1 MYGGVTGKAGDRSP
15 MSIWSFHESPRALRQ
30 RCQYEDNTRNAFA
43 KEAAMAEEV
52 RQVEHYSAS
61 IPNKVGKGAR
71 VLRALRDG
79 GVNLI
84 AFWVREQRTSSPW
97 SGIARAA
104 SVLTPPHR

>member
-1 MYGGVTGKAGDRSP
+1 
-15 MSIWSFHESPRALRQ
+15 
-30 RCQYEDNTRNAFA
+30 
-43 KEAAMAEEV
+43 MAEEV

-71 VLRALRDG
+71 VLRALRDA

-84 AFWVREQRTSSPW
+84 AFWVREQRSSSPC

-104 SVLTPPHR
+104 SVLAPPHR